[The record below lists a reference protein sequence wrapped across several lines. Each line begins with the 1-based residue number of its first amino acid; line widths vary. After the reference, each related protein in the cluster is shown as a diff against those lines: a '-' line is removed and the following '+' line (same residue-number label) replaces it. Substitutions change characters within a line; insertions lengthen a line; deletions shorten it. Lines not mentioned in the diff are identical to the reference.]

1 MLQYRGNRSQ
11 LFGNKVR
18 SITKAQ
24 IVSTAR
30 KLTIALPFLKSSF
43 SRDLKSNVVYKLSCC
58 GCNSSYARQTVQHL
72 ATKVEEHKKEDSSV
86 GIHKRQY
93 GEEATTRV
101 LSWEIIDKSKTA
113 LKHLTLEALH
123 ITKLR
128 PGINTRDEFRSR
140 ELTLRF

>member
-1 MLQYRGNRSQ
+1 MYVNTKKSLGAELIPTKTETWATNDKRDEKPSMLMLQYRVNRSQ

-18 SITKAQ
+18 SITKEQ

-30 KLTIALPFLKSSF
+30 KLTITLPILNSSF

-86 GIHKRQY
+86 GIHKRQ
-93 GEEATTRV
+93 
-101 LSWEIIDKSKTA
+101 
-113 LKHLTLEALH
+113 
-123 ITKLR
+123 
-128 PGINTRDEFRSR
+128 
-140 ELTLRF
+140 